1 MGKKTLSSKLSA
13 HSLPLTAKKSLD
25 NLLKQQENENRGVGI
40 IEKMI
45 FQGLTQRF
53 SLLGYFIS
61 LTRKFKGCYNI

>member
-25 NLLKQQENENRGVGI
+25 NLLKQQENENRGVGR

-45 FQGLTQRF
+45 FQGLTQTEVF
-53 SLLGYFIS
+53 FIGLFYLLDKKI
-61 LTRKFKGCYNI
+61 